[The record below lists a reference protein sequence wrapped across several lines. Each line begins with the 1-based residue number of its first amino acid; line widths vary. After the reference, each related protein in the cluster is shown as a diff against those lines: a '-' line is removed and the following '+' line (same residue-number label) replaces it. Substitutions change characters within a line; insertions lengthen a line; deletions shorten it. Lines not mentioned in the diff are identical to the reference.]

1 MTGTPLVPGTPL
13 LPGDPRRLGGHRIV
27 RRLGSG
33 GMGQVYL
40 GRSPGGRLVA
50 VKTVHEHLAA
60 DPHYRERFRREATA
74 ARAVTGAHTAAVLD
88 ADPDSPVPWL
98 ATAFLPGVTLRRAVA
113 VGGPLGAAA
122 VRSLG
127 ACLAEALASIHAAD
141 IVHRDLK
148 PSNVLVTADG
158 PRVIDFGIAR
168 AAGDLGL
175 TQAGSMI
182 GTPGF
187 MAPEQVAAGDVGPA
201 ADVFALGAVLAFAAT
216 GEQPFG
222 SGPVAV
228 LLYRAT
234 HEEPH
239 LVGVPESSGLR
250 ALVADCLHKD
260 PRRRPSVAR
269 VLALASAP
277 DAPLWWREEPLR
289 SLIAGGTDDTDGR
302 PSPAPTLPQPRREP
316 GPRPATTLRTGNPR
330 TGNPRTENPRTEIP
344 PAGNPRAERRRALA
358 RRTFLATG
366 GAGLAGLAG
375 WAVARAPKAPGAGTD
390 REGPLLR
397 EGSKRPGRE
406 RWALTGEE
414 DGTGGVG
421 SALLV
426 GDTVLVHGPRSGF
439 TTQGLVRAV
448 DAVDGTTRWQYE
460 KAPAEAVREP
470 LWGVAS
476 GLLIAPELM
485 DRGYELESGEVW
497 RPERPWRGAVKWF
510 AVAGGRLVTLDDG
523 GGSSDDRVLHTRALP
538 SGGSPRTR
546 RKEDTRDWRAPAVSG
561 DRLLLVPDTDA
572 LDPRVF
578 CLDAVTG
585 REPWTYTALGR
596 DEPVQT
602 APVTLPAPGGRGG
615 GDRFAL
621 LTDAGDLHLIDV
633 RTGGRLRE
641 ERLGLTSG
649 SGATAL
655 GHASGTGLVLAAGED
670 LIGFGP
676 ESGKRLWNHPTAGL
690 DTGWPPLSGGG
701 RRGPVA
707 RDGTLLNWLDAR
719 TLQAIDLTGT
729 KNGGGRQLWRT
740 SFDAVARCPPAIGG
754 GTVYVTAGQVCRALS
769 LRTGKTLREWPVD
782 EAVTWLA
789 ADADGWYAR
798 VGTSSLRAV
807 NAPGSA

>member
-1 MTGTPLVPGTPL
+1 M
-13 LPGDPRRLGGHRIV
+13 RRLGA
-27 RRLGSG
+27 G

-60 DPHYRERFRREATA
+60 DPVYRERFRREATA

-113 VGGPLGAAA
+113 AGEPLGTAA

-127 ACLAEALASIHAAD
+127 ACLAEALASIHAAG

-175 TQAGSMI
+175 TQAGSML

-187 MAPEQVAAGDVGPA
+187 MAPEQVAGGDVGPA

-239 LVGVPESSGLR
+239 LAGVPEPSGLR
-250 ALVADCLHKD
+250 ALVAACLHKA
-260 PRRRPSVAR
+260 PHRRPSVAQI
-269 VLALASAP
+269 LALTAAA
-277 DAPLWWREEPLR
+277 DGPLWWREEPLR
-289 SLIAGGTDDTDGR
+289 SLIAGETSNGAEATDGAEKGDGTG
-302 PSPAPTLPQPRREP
+302 SSD
-316 GPRPATTLRTGNPR
+316 ATAG
-330 TGNPRTENPRTEIP
+330 GSRTEPIRHPTPPPTTPQTTSPPPTSPFTERHRTL
-344 PAGNPRAERRRALA
+344 ARRALLTA
-358 RRTFLATG
+358 G
-366 GAGLAGLAG
+366 GAGLVGVAG
-375 WAVARAPKAPGAGTD
+375 WAVARAPKAPG
-390 REGPLLR
+390 EGAEEGGPVLR
-397 EGSKRPGRE
+397 RGSARAGRE
-406 RWALTGEE
+406 RWVLSGAEGGT
-414 DGTGGVG
+414 DGVE

-426 GDTVLVHGPRSGF
+426 GDTVLVHGSRSGL

-448 DAVDGTTRWQYE
+448 DAADGTSRWQYD
-460 KAPAEAVREP
+460 KAPAAAAREP
-470 LWGVAS
+470 LWGVVS

-485 DRGYELESGEVW
+485 GRAYELGKGDPW
-497 RPERPWRGAVKWF
+497 GPERPWHGAVKWF
-510 AVAGGRLVTLDDG
+510 AVADGRLLTLDDDG
-523 GGSSDDRVLHTRALP
+523 GGGSSRDRVLRIRTLP

-546 RKEDTRDWRAPAVSG
+546 GKEDTRDWRAPAVSG
-561 DRLLLVPDTDA
+561 SRVFLVPDTGA

-578 CLDAVTG
+578 CLDAATG
-585 REPWTYTALGR
+585 REPWTYTAFGK
-596 DEPVQT
+596 DEQART
-602 APVTLPAPGGRGG
+602 APVTLPAPSGRGG
-615 GDRFAL
+615 PGGHSGARFAL
-621 LTDAGDLHLIDV
+621 LSETDELHLIDV
-633 RTGGRLRE
+633 RTGEQLRRE
-641 ERLGLTSG
+641 PLGLTAG

-655 GHASGTGLVLAAGED
+655 GHASGTGLLLAAGED
-670 LIGFGP
+670 LIGFSP
-676 ESGKRLWNHPTAGL
+676 ESGKRLWSHPTAGL
-690 DTGWPPLSGGG
+690 DTGWPTLPGGG

-707 RDGTLLNWLDAR
+707 RDGVLLNWLDAR
-719 TLQAIDLTGT
+719 TLQAVDLTDGD
-729 KNGGGRQLWRT
+729 GGGGGDGRGGRQLWRT
-740 SFDAVARCPPAIGG
+740 SFGAIARCPPAIGD
-754 GTVYVTAGQVCRALS
+754 GTAYVTAGQVCRALS
-769 LRTGKTLREWPVD
+769 LRTGRTLEEWPVD
-782 EAVTWLA
+782 EPVTWLA

-798 VGTSSLRAV
+798 VGASSLRAV
-807 NAPGSA
+807 NAPRNA